1 VNLPPCLSVQD
12 GHLFIGNHDTVS
24 LAARFGTPLYVT
36 DEDRIRARYREVH
49 AVLSFCYDR
58 VKVLYAAKAN
68 GNPAILRA
76 LADEGAGAD
85 VFSAGELILA
95 LQAGMD
101 PDRLLFNGSSKSV
114 ADLALAVEKGVRVS
128 VDSLDELHS
137 LDRVAGEA
145 GETAGIAFRVNPAL
159 EVPTHPKI
167 ATGLRTSKFGIPAGD
182 ILATYRAALGC
193 DHVSPIGIHCHI
205 GSQILE
211 VEPFARAA
219 AVMTDLA
226 AGLIDL
232 GVRLRFIDLGGGL
245 GIPYRRGVDPEPSFS
260 DYASAVVPVFSA
272 GVKKAGISP
281 ELWVEPGRYLVA
293 DSTILLAGV
302 NSVKEAH
309 RRFVNVDAGFNLLI
323 RPVMYGSY
331 HAVAVANKAD
341 RLPAHNYTIAG
352 PICETGDLL
361 AEDRDLPAV
370 GAGDLIAVLD
380 AGAYGFAM
388 SSQYNGRPRCAEV
401 LVRGPEA
408 ALMRRRETM
417 DDLTVTTEQ
426 PPWQAPRRR
435 SAEPE

>member
-1 VNLPPCLSVQD
+1 VNLPPGLTVRD
-12 GHLFIGNHDTVS
+12 GQLHIGRHDTVS

-36 DEDRIRARYREVH
+36 DEDRVRARYREVQ
-49 AVLSFCYDR
+49 AALSSRYEGVR
-58 VKVLYAAKAN
+58 VLYAAKAN

-76 LADEGAGAD
+76 LADEGSGAD
-85 VFSAGELILA
+85 VFSAGELLLA
-95 LQAGMD
+95 LQAGID
-101 PDRLLFNGSSKSV
+101 PDRLLFNGSSKSDP
-114 ADLALAVEKGVRVS
+114 DLALAVEKGVRVS
-128 VDSLDELHS
+128 VDSRDELYS
-137 LDRVAGEA
+137 IDRIAGEA
-145 GETAGIAFRVNPAL
+145 GETAEIAFRVNPAL

-193 DHVSPIGIHCHI
+193 DHVIPAGIHCHI

-211 VEPFARAA
+211 LEPFARAA

-226 AGLIDL
+226 AGLTDL

-245 GIPYRRGVDPEPSFS
+245 GVPYRHGADPVPSFS
-260 DYASAVVPVFSA
+260 DYASAVVPVFSE

-293 DSTILLAGV
+293 DSTILLTRV

-309 RRFVNVDAGFNLLI
+309 RRFVNVDAGFNLLV
-323 RPVMYGSY
+323 RPVMYGAY
-331 HAVAVANKAD
+331 HGVVAANKAD
-341 RLPAHNYTIAG
+341 RPPAHRYTIAG

-361 AEDRDLPAV
+361 AEDRDLPAIE
-370 GAGDLIAVLD
+370 GGDLIAVLD

-401 LVRGPEA
+401 LVKGASA
-408 ALMRRRETM
+408 ALMRRGETLE
-417 DDLTVTTEQ
+417 DLTAATER
-426 PPWQAPRRR
+426 PPWQAPR
-435 SAEPE
+435 